1 MVSRERLFQ
10 LATLVVIGAALLA
23 LTTATPE
30 YPEARLVGRGVQDFA
45 ELSERFVALSENKGA
60 VYAFEVLRRAKLPL
74 NTDLHLLGHAVGD
87 ELYKQKGLG
96 GITYCTQDFRN
107 ACSHAI
113 VIGALNE
120 FGPDD
125 PSIVGILRNACMRAP
140 GGVGAYTMCFH
151 GLGHGVFAYFG
162 YSLLETV
169 DFCKKTG
176 TRERNEREYIEC
188 IGGAVM
194 ELMGGGG
201 HDREKWLAAREQYLP
216 ADKPLAPC
224 MSGVIPDEAKE
235 ICLTYITPRLW
246 ELSGID
252 LGTPDAM
259 LFPAAFDF
267 CDVIPR
273 EQTSLREACFGGFG
287 KDFVAIAGH
296 RDIRHVDRFTDEEYV
311 RAIEWCAL
319 ARSPEG
325 REACVAEAVASVFWG
340 GENDPEA
347 SFRFCA
353 LVSDKLSR
361 SACYERLSAAIG
373 SYIHDEGTRNAL
385 CERLPEEY
393 QGACASKDA

>member
-1 MVSRERLFQ
+1 MSRLTLPLAAFAVLCGLILFFAFQ
-10 LATLVVIGAALLA
+10 KPDA
-23 LTTATPE
+23 
-30 YPEARLVGRGVQDFA
+30 YPEATAIGGGVENFA
-45 ELSERFVALSENKGA
+45 QLSDRFQSLAREKDAL
-60 VYAFEVLRRAKLPL
+60 YAYEILRRAILPP
-74 NTDLHLLGHAVGD
+74 NTDLHLLGHVVGD
-87 ELYKQKGLG
+87 ELYKQKGVS
-96 GITYCTQDFRN
+96 GIADCTQEFRN
-107 ACSHAI
+107 ACSHTI

-120 FGPDD
+120 FGSEKALALIRD
-125 PSIVGILRNACMRAP
+125 ACEKAP
-140 GGVGAYTMCFH
+140 GRSGAYTMCHH
-151 GLGHGVFAYFG
+151 GLGHGVFAFYD
-162 YSLLETV
+162 YDLAKTV
-169 DFCKKTG
+169 AFCKKTG
-176 TRERNEREYIEC
+176 TAAYQDREYIEC
-188 IGGAVM
+188 VGGAVM

-235 ICLTYITPRLW
+235 ICLTYIPPRLW

-385 CERLPEEY
+385 C
-393 QGACASKDA
+393 